1 MQSVAELLQILHREF
16 LHLVRG
22 VSRFEVRSQRPAL
35 DGLGQDDGGL
45 ALDLRGGFVG
55 GIHLAVVVA
64 AALQRP
70 DLVIAPG
77 LHEFRG
83 PRIASEEVIA
93 NKGSVLGLV
102 RLEVAVVGVVHQ
114 VDQRTIAVRRQ

>member
-1 MQSVAELLQILHREF
+1 MQPIAKLLQILHREL

-22 VSRFEVRSQRPAL
+22 VSRFEVRSQRPTL

-45 ALDLRGGFVG
+45 TLDLRGGLVC
-55 GIHLAVVVA
+55 GIHLAVVVPA
-64 AALQRP
+64 TLQGP

-83 PRIASEEVIA
+83 SRIASEEVIS
-93 NKGSVLGLV
+93 NEGSVLGLV
-102 RLEVAVVGVVHQ
+102 GLEIAVVGVVHQ
-114 VDQRTIAVRRQ
+114 IDQRTITVRR